1 MKTSPL
7 WPRLLAVSLTALL
20 VTSSAPASAQDE
32 APEDGLSDPFAPE
45 DAPMP
50 PVRLGDDAEEPVEGA
65 AEDEEEAPAVTPY
78 TPRRRVESRDPDA
91 PRRRSEPR
99 PLYEDEQQPEPQ
111 RHAMPV
117 PSSGGFG
124 FAPSAGAAILLKF
137 DDDLD
142 EREDGTEYSF
152 PLWIGATM
160 YPWLNEVT
168 PFVTLNFGFDLTLG
182 DVATSVSYM
191 PNMRLGVAVLDGDP
205 HKFEN
210 QLLPLFMGYLIAGAR
225 YNPGIEN
232 ERIRLGVGISSPII
246 VAASLYM
253 CANGLP
259 IPNMIEYVA
268 EVDVVT
274 RRLQHTLMF
283 GIGL

>member
-1 MKTSPL
+1 MKISPL
-7 WPRLLAVSLTALL
+7 WPCLLSALL
-20 VTSSAPASAQDE
+20 VTSSAPAFAQDDAE
-32 APEDGLSDPFAPE
+32 EGLSDPFAPE

-50 PVRLGDDAEEPVEGA
+50 PVRLGDDAEAPAEEEAEGE
-65 AEDEEEAPAVTPY
+65 EDEEAPAVTPY
-78 TPRRRVESRDPDA
+78 TPRRRVDSRRDPADG
-91 PRRRSEPR
+91 PRRRGAPR
-99 PLYEDEQQPEPQ
+99 PLYEDEQPTPEASRAAPEYK
-111 RHAMPV
+111 R
-117 PSSGGFG
+117 GGFG
-124 FAPSAGAAILLKF
+124 FAPSVGAAILLKF

-152 PLWIGATM
+152 PLWLGATM
-160 YPWLNEVT
+160 YPWVSEVT
-168 PFVTLNFGFDLTLG
+168 PFVTLNFAFDLTVG
-182 DVATSVSYM
+182 DVATEIDYL
-191 PNMRLGVAVLDGDP
+191 PTARLGVAVLDGDP

-210 QLLPLFMGYLIAGAR
+210 QLLPLFLGYLIAGAR
-225 YNPGIEN
+225 YAPGIEN
-232 ERIRLGVGISSPII
+232 ERIRLGVGISSPAI